1 MSALVNVAIRQ
12 HNRIVYSTQAI
23 HHISRQI
30 ECLYWDSVKR
40 EALLSRGESSGVEKG
55 TNLTDNANIEKL
67 PTDWQSGDVQPDENQ
82 RYRELRARL
91 VELSQR
97 REQQR
102 QRLTQYTHVE
112 TLIEPFRDAQNNI
125 QPNLLTRDGELLQEL
140 DKMRMLVARVTSRV
154 GQSRPAPMEEVKEV
168 HPSFL
173 SASERLTKL
182 METT

>member
-1 MSALVNVAIRQ
+1 MVD
-12 HNRIVYSTQAI
+12 
-23 HHISRQI
+23 HI
-30 ECLYWDSVKR
+30 
-40 EALLSRGESSGVEKG
+40 
-55 TNLTDNANIEKL
+55 
-67 PTDWQSGDVQPDENQ
+67 

-102 QRLTQYTHVE
+102 QRLAQYTHVE

-154 GQSRPAPMEEVKEV
+154 GQSRPAPMEEVGEV

>member
-1 MSALVNVAIRQ
+1 VL
-12 HNRIVYSTQAI
+12 
-23 HHISRQI
+23 
-30 ECLYWDSVKR
+30 KR
-40 EALLSRGESSGVEKG
+40 EQTWPTMRMLIEISLFAFTYSLLLMQRLIPWTETLKNCQRTGSLETCNPMRIRGIIHLQRTTWDILEQVV
-55 TNLTDNANIEKL
+55 DHI
-67 PTDWQSGDVQPDENQ
+67 

-102 QRLTQYTHVE
+102 QRLAQYTHVE

-140 DKMRMLVARVTSRV
+140 DKMRMLVARVTGRV